1 MHLLTH
7 VSLHTP
13 LVEEAIS
20 SNSGAKQAALA
31 GPCLLS
37 FFFALIRGSFQ
48 IKEEIHFA
56 KCASPCLLP
65 VQVLFLSN
73 QRYPRLVIFA
83 SCRSQ
88 RSFPHIGGCNWG
100 AEESPCHPFSAQ
112 NGSIGDLNYV
122 FLACLHFAVAFFFE
136 GERQVFYISY
146 CFHSTEWFITG
157 ATLLMSRAELLPTFK
172 LQERMKII

>member
-13 LVEEAIS
+13 LIEEAIS
-20 SNSGAKQAALA
+20 SNSGAKQAAPP
-31 GPCLLS
+31 GP
-37 FFFALIRGSFQ
+37 FFASIQGSFQ
-48 IKEEIHFA
+48 IKEEIHFT
-56 KCASPCLLP
+56 KCVSSCLLP

-100 AEESPCHPFSAQ
+100 AEESLCHPFSAQ
-112 NGSIGDLNYV
+112 NRSVGDLNYV
-122 FLACLHFAVAFFFE
+122 FPACLHFAVAFFFE

-146 CFHSTEWFITG
+146 CFHSTE
-157 ATLLMSRAELLPTFK
+157 
-172 LQERMKII
+172 